1 VRKTIRRS
9 VFLTATAGLAILGF
23 GLGQASAALPALPP
37 APALPGLPTL
47 PGAQNPLSNLP
58 ILSDATDEASDRAGL
73 PSLPILDKLTS
84 KLGLG
89 NLLSGAGGLGGLT
102 GQGGQ
107 GDGQSA
113 GQGGQ
118 SGGQSGGLGGL
129 TNGLGGLGGLT
140 NGLGGLGGLTNGLG
154 GLGGVTNG
162 LGARSGLPVASNL
175 PKLPAV
181 SELSGI
187 AEVPNMTDL
196 VLLLAGVHDRP
207 ELQNMP
213 VNGVPTDDMALPSA
227 DAGNVNLGVDPRDLP
242 ASGQADKLASVVPS
256 IHQKTNKLP
265 LTAVT
270 DPSAVTGKLTSALG
284 GADVDGLPTPQVSE
298 VSTATNVLET
308 VTQAP
313 ATAGL
318 SKVAQPDALV
328 SQVNTAVQT
337 VTGLTGAG
345 ELTSDLPELAAV

>member
-1 VRKTIRRS
+1 
-9 VFLTATAGLAILGF
+9 
-23 GLGQASAALPALPP
+23 
-37 APALPGLPTL
+37 
-47 PGAQNPLSNLP
+47 
-58 ILSDATDEASDRAGL
+58 
-73 PSLPILDKLTS
+73 
-84 KLGLG
+84 
-89 NLLSGAGGLGGLT
+89 
-102 GQGGQ
+102 
-107 GDGQSA
+107 
-113 GQGGQ
+113 
-118 SGGQSGGLGGL
+118 
-129 TNGLGGLGGLT
+129 
-140 NGLGGLGGLTNGLG
+140 
-154 GLGGVTNG
+154 
-162 LGARSGLPVASNL
+162 
-175 PKLPAV
+175 
-181 SELSGI
+181 
-187 AEVPNMTDL
+187 VPNMTDL

>member
-107 GDGQSA
+107 GDGQSDGQSA
-113 GQGGQ
+113 GQ
-118 SGGQSGGLGGL
+118 GGQSGGLGGL
-129 TNGLGGLGGLT
+129 TNGLGGLGGV
-140 NGLGGLGGLTNGLG
+140 TNGLG